1 MKMLVKIIEVYL
13 IVGLVLTGLV
23 MYLVSNTDQ
32 YEEDDYSIPVI
43 ITVVII
49 CIIAM
54 PVKTAMHLIRY
65 ICGGGHHR

>member
-1 MKMLVKIIEVYL
+1 MLVKIIEAYL
-13 IVGLVLTGLV
+13 IVSLVLTGLG
-23 MYLVSNTDQ
+23 MYWVSNTDQ
-32 YEEDDYSIPVI
+32 YKEDEHSLPVI

-54 PVKTAMHLIRY
+54 PIKTAMCLIRY